1 MIRSTFLRTSGLI
14 AFALGALAENVR
26 ADSVGDM
33 MGDRKF
39 RKTVGVLLGRYSVL
53 LDWAGPAEVF
63 YSSGFDGNSDT
74 DEFRIVTIGKASG
87 SIPLQVL
94 GNYTPQFSVS
104 NAPRCNVVIIPGSFP
119 KDLGR
124 DPATIAWVKSQ
135 LAGGAII
142 LTVCTGALVAA
153 EMGILD
159 GRRVTTSHG
168 ALKMLSKHASNAEVV
183 TDALFVD
190 SGNIVTAAGTSTGID
205 AALHIVERMLGAK
218 SAADER
224 EYLEYKWSAVSG

>member
-1 MIRSTFLRTSGLI
+1 
-14 AFALGALAENVR
+14 
-26 ADSVGDM
+26 
-33 MGDRKF
+33 
-39 RKTVGVLLGRYSVL
+39 
-53 LDWAGPAEVF
+53 
-63 YSSGFDGNSDT
+63 
-74 DEFRIVTIGKASG
+74 
-87 SIPLQVL
+87 
-94 GNYTPQFSVS
+94 VS
-104 NAPRCNVVIIPGSFP
+104 NAPRCDVVIIPGSFP

-124 DPATIAWVKSQ
+124 DPATIAWVNSQ
-135 LAGGAII
+135 LVGGATT

-168 ALKMLSKHASNAEVV
+168 ALEMLKKHASNAQVV
-183 TDALFVD
+183 TDTLFVD

-224 EYLEYKWSAVSG
+224 EYLEYKWGPANAL

>member
-1 MIRSTFLRTSGLI
+1 MIRLSFLRTSGLI
-14 AFALGALAENVR
+14 ALGLGSLAENVR
-26 ADSVGDM
+26 ADSGGDM
-33 MGDRKF
+33 MRNRKY
-39 RKTVGVLLGRYSVL
+39 RKTVGVLLGSYSVL

-63 YSSGFDGNSDT
+63 YSSGYDGNSDT

-94 GNYTPQFSVS
+94 GDYTPQFAVS
-104 NAPRCNVVIIPGSFP
+104 NAPRCDVVIIPGSFP

-124 DPATIAWVKSQ
+124 DSATIAWVKSQ
-135 LAGGAII
+135 LAGGATI

-168 ALKMLSKHASNAEVV
+168 ALKMLSKRAPNAQVV
-183 TDALFVD
+183 TDSLFVD
-190 SGNIVTAAGTSTGID
+190 SGNVVTAAGTSTGID
-205 AALHIVERMLGAK
+205 AALHVIERMLGPK

-224 EYLEYKWSAVSG
+224 EYLEYKWSPAGA